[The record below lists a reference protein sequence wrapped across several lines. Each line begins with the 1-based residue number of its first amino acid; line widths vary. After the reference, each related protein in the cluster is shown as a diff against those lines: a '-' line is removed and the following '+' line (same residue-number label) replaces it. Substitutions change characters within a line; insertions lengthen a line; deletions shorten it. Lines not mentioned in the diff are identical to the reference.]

1 MLETTSR
8 PTGSIRDRVSGP
20 EWQMRVDL
28 AAAYRLV
35 AKYGMSDLVYNH
47 ITARVPGET
56 GHFLINQ
63 YGLMYAEMTASSF
76 YTIDLDGKIIQQPA
90 GEFGI
95 NEAGYVIHS
104 AVHGARHDV
113 ECVIHT
119 HTRAGGAVSAMKCG
133 LLPLTQHAMRF
144 FGKVSYHDYEGVA
157 INPDEKARLIADL
170 GENDALILRNHGLLT
185 CGRSI
190 GEAFNLMYWLEMA
203 CKSQV
208 DAMAARTELIIPSDE
223 VATRTAHLYAPGVRR
238 TFGEMEWPAMRRQ
251 LDREDT
257 SYQT

>member
-1 MLETTSR
+1 MLETAR
-8 PTGSIRDRVSGP
+8 PTGSIRDRVSAA
-20 EWQMRVDL
+20 EWKMRVDL

-47 ITARVPGET
+47 ITARVPGQNNQ
-56 GHFLINQ
+56 FLINQ
-63 YGLMYAEMTASSF
+63 YGLLYAEMTASSF
-76 YTIDLDGKIIQQPA
+76 YTIDLDGNIIQQPA
-90 GEFGI
+90 CDYGI

-119 HTRAGGAVSAMKCG
+119 HTRAGSAVSAMTCG

-144 FGKVSYHDYEGVA
+144 YGKIGYHDYEGPA
-157 INPDEKARLIADL
+157 IDTSEKARLVADL
-170 GENDALILRNHGLLT
+170 GTNDALILRNHGLVT

-190 GEAFNLMYWLEMA
+190 AEAFNLMYWLEMA

-208 DAMAARTELIIPSDE
+208 DAMTSGAELIIPSDD
-223 VATRTAHLYAPGVRR
+223 VAARTAQLYSPGVRR
-238 TFGEMEWPAMRRQ
+238 TYGEMEWAAMRRL

-257 SYQT
+257 SYQN

>member
-1 MLETTSR
+1 MIETTPRTNR
-8 PTGSIRDRVSGP
+8 PVRDQVSAA
-20 EWQMRVDL
+20 EWATRVDL

-47 ITARVPGET
+47 ITARVPGEPE
-56 GHFLINQ
+56 HFLINQ

-76 YTIDLDGKIIQQPA
+76 YKIDLEGNVIFHPG
-90 GEFGI
+90 GEYEV
-95 NEAGYVIHS
+95 NRAGYVIHS
-104 AVHGARHDV
+104 AVHSVRHDV

-144 FGKVSYHDYEGVA
+144 YERIAYHDYEGVA
-157 INPDEKARLIADL
+157 VDEDEQSRLIADL
-170 GENDALILRNHGLLT
+170 GMHDALILRNHGLLT

-190 GEAFNLMYWLEMA
+190 GEAFNLMYWLELA

-208 DAMAARTELIIPSDE
+208 DAMASGTELIIPSHE
-223 VATRTAHLYAPGVRR
+223 VAAKTARLYQPGVRR
-238 TFGEMEWPAMRRQ
+238 TFGEMEWPTMLRM
-251 LDREDT
+251 LDSEDP
-257 SYQT
+257 SYKA